1 MKKNLSLLIVFSFW
15 ANFFICQ
22 TPTAAVVSVYT
33 QGVKISPEMAE
44 SLLRI
49 ELTKS
54 EKFNVFDKL
63 DMLEI
68 LNEQSIDVSNCF
80 GKNCL
85 LNIGKIAEVDKM
97 ITGSIENLGKKIV
110 MTVKILDVKLG
121 KYDKIAIEEFINLE
135 NELQIMMQITMNKA
149 LGIENDQEMLNNFVY
164 YNLPPEAPVTYAK
177 NNGPRMGVALVTGDM
192 STILTADLADGGWDL
207 PFPVLTQLGYQLE
220 GAYLSAGN
228 FQALIEGM
236 VLLTGV
242 EQGMFNPSFTF
253 INGFRNSKSGWEFG
267 FGPTFRF
274 SKKAWGYYDQTQNW
288 NAIKNR
294 TGQYYENDPGFLDTE
309 SNGAFETV
317 TNTNPNGFTSTSTS
331 SVGVLDDN
339 GDPFNIERRM
349 DSRGPVAF
357 SPSFVFAI
365 GRTFKSGYLNIP
377 VNLFLSSSKSGQFI
391 GLSMGFNIAKKE

>member
-1 MKKNLSLLIVFSFW
+1 MKKIISIILVVTLWS
-15 ANFFICQ
+15 NFAFGQ

-68 LNEQSIDVSNCF
+68 LTEQQIDVSNCF

-110 MTVKILDVKLG
+110 MTVKILDVKSG
-121 KYDKIAIEEFINLE
+121 KYDKIAVEEFINLDT
-135 NELQIMMQITMNKA
+135 ELQIMMQITMNKA
-149 LGIENDQEMLNNFVY
+149 LGIENDPEMLNNFVY
-164 YNLPPEAPVTYAK
+164 YNLPPEAPITYTK

-192 STILTADLADGGWDL
+192 STILTSDLADGGWDL

-253 INGFRNSKSGWEFG
+253 INGFRNSKNGWEFG

-274 SKKAWGYYDQTQNW
+274 SKRAWGYFDGNQNW
-288 NAIKNR
+288 NAIKNQQGR
-294 TGQYYENDPGFLDTE
+294 YYENDPGFLDTQN
-309 SNGAFETV
+309 NGAFETA
-317 TNTNPNGFTSTSTS
+317 TTPGGSTFTQE
-331 SVGVLDDN
+331 VGVFDAN
-339 GDPFNIERRM
+339 GNPFNIERRM

-357 SPSFVFAI
+357 SPAFVFAI
-365 GRTFKSGYLNIP
+365 GKTFKSGYLNIP
-377 VNLFLSSSKSGQFI
+377 VNLFLSSSKSGQFV

>member
-1 MKKNLSLLIVFSFW
+1 MKKISSIIFIISFW
-15 ANFFICQ
+15 SSFTFGQ
-22 TPTAAVVSVYT
+22 TQTAAVVSVYT

-68 LNEQSIDVSNCF
+68 LTEQQIDVSNCF

-85 LNIGKIAEVDKM
+85 LNIGKIADVDKM

-110 MTVKILDVKLG
+110 MTVKILDVRSG
-121 KYDKIAIEEFINLE
+121 KYDKIAVEEFINLDT
-135 NELQIMMQITMNKA
+135 ELQIMMQITLNKG
-149 LGIENDQEMLNNFVY
+149 LGIENDPDMLNNFVY
-164 YNLPPEAPVTYAK
+164 YNLPPEAPITYAK

-192 STILTADLADGGWDL
+192 STILQADLADGGWDL

-253 INGFRNSKSGWEFG
+253 INGFRNSKNGWEFG

-274 SKKAWGYYDQTQNW
+274 SKSAWGYYDNISAAGVHSQGSNNDIWNPLTNNNGSVLQN
-288 NAIKNR
+288 
-294 TGQYYENDPGFLDTE
+294 EPSFLTE
-309 SNGAFETV
+309 TITHA
-317 TNTNPNGFTSTSTS
+317 
-331 SVGVLDDN
+331 N
-339 GDPFNIERRM
+339 GDEVTYNVERRM

-357 SPSFVFAI
+357 SPAFVFAI
-365 GRTFKSGYLNIP
+365 GKTFKSGYLNIP
-377 VNLFLSSSKSGQFI
+377 VNLFLSSSKSGQFV

>member
-1 MKKNLSLLIVFSFW
+1 MKKIISIILVVSLWS
-15 ANFFICQ
+15 NFAFGQ

-68 LNEQSIDVSNCF
+68 LTEQQIDVSNCF

-85 LNIGKIAEVDKM
+85 LNIGKIADVDKM

-110 MTVKILDVKLG
+110 MTVKILDVKSG
-121 KYDKIAIEEFINLE
+121 KYDKIAVEEFINLDA
-135 NELQIMMQITMNKA
+135 ELQIMMQITMNKS
-149 LGIENDQEMLNNFVY
+149 LGIENDPEMLNNFVY
-164 YNLPPEAPVTYAK
+164 YNLPPEAPITYTK
-177 NNGPRMGVALVTGDM
+177 NNGPRMGVAFVTGDM
-192 STILTADLADGGWDL
+192 GNILIDPIADGGWDL
-207 PFPVLTQLGYQLE
+207 PFPVMTQLGYQFE

-274 SKKAWGYYDQTQNW
+274 SKRAWGYFDGNQNW
-288 NAIKNR
+288 NAIKNQQGR
-294 TGQYYENDPGFLDTE
+294 YYENEPGFLTTQN
-309 SNGAFETV
+309 NGAFETA
-317 TNTNPNGFTSTSTS
+317 TTPGGSTYTQE
-331 SVGVLDDN
+331 VGVLDGAGN
-339 GDPFNIERRM
+339 PFNIERRM

-357 SPSFVFAI
+357 SPAFVFAI
-365 GRTFKSGYLNIP
+365 GKTFKSGYLNIP
-377 VNLFLSSSKSGQFI
+377 VNLFLSSSKSGQFV

>member
-1 MKKNLSLLIVFSFW
+1 MKKIISIILVVSLWS
-15 ANFFICQ
+15 NFAFGQ

-68 LNEQSIDVSNCF
+68 LTEQQIDVSNCF

-85 LNIGKIAEVDKM
+85 LNIGKIADVDKM

-110 MTVKILDVKLG
+110 MTVKILDVKSG
-121 KYDKIAIEEFINLE
+121 KYDKIAVEEFINLDA
-135 NELQIMMQITMNKA
+135 ELQIMMQITMNKS
-149 LGIENDQEMLNNFVY
+149 LGIENDPEMLNNFVY
-164 YNLPPEAPVTYAK
+164 YNLPPEAPITYTK
-177 NNGPRMGVALVTGDM
+177 NNGPRMGVAFVTGDM
-192 STILTADLADGGWDL
+192 GNILIDPIADGGWDL
-207 PFPVLTQLGYQLE
+207 PFPVMTQLGYQFE

-274 SKKAWGYYDQTQNW
+274 SKRAWGYFDGNQNW
-288 NAIKNR
+288 NAIKNQQGR
-294 TGQYYENDPGFLDTE
+294 YYENEPGFLTTQN
-309 SNGAFETV
+309 NGAFETA
-317 TNTNPNGFTSTSTS
+317 TTPGGSTYTQE
-331 SVGVLDDN
+331 VGVLDGAGN
-339 GDPFNIERRM
+339 PFNIERRM

-357 SPSFVFAI
+357 SPAFVFAI
-365 GRTFKSGYLNIP
+365 GKTFKSGYLNIP
-377 VNLFLSSSKSGQFI
+377 VNLFLSSSKNGQFV